1 MCVRCGAH
9 ILHFV
14 FEESNLTVLRFV
26 NGFSTQAITYYYIV
40 FDRKSILV
48 RNTRGG
54 LLVKDKRVPGR
65 GGEILSK
72 WDCTYLDRYIIY
84 LGRI

>member
-9 ILHFV
+9 IVLHFV

-48 RNTRGG
+48 GNTRGG

-65 GGEILSK
+65 GGEIH
-72 WDCTYLDRYIIY
+72 YLLRKNLRLKVR
-84 LGRI
+84 LG

>member
-1 MCVRCGAH
+1 MENGGNESVSVYACVCVRCGAH

-40 FDRKSILV
+40 LFDRKSVLV
-48 RNTRGG
+48 RKHQRGSAG
-54 LLVKDKRVPGR
+54 QG
-65 GGEILSK
+65 
-72 WDCTYLDRYIIY
+72 
-84 LGRI
+84 